1 MPRHRVPVACFP
13 PASVWQIGQVDTF
26 PAPARTLLIGY
37 GKLAQGLAPRLLADG
52 GAVVAVRR
60 SDGALPEGVVGIR
73 ADLAEPLDQPL
84 PVVDAMVV
92 TLPPGDPG
100 YRVVLGHVADALPA
114 TPSRTIFVSSTGV
127 FEAGPFDRTITEA
140 DEPAPTSDRAR
151 GLRDGELA
159 ARELFD
165 AVIVRPAGI
174 YGPGREFLLRQVRE
188 HAVVNHR
195 RRTNRIH
202 ETDLVRALDV
212 LLRMP
217 EPPALVH
224 GVDATPAPLGEVV
237 AFIAREL
244 GLDAPPHDP
253 TAAQSGTVLDGALL
267 RSVLG
272 ELQYPSYTDGYAEM
286 IRGSRPA

>member
-1 MPRHRVPVACFP
+1 M
-13 PASVWQIGQVDTF
+13 DTF
-26 PAPARTLLIGY
+26 PAPARTLLVGY
-37 GKLAQGLAPRLLADG
+37 GKLARRLAPMLLSDG
-52 GAVVAVRR
+52 GEVLALRR
-60 SDGALPEGVVGIR
+60 SDGILPDGVVGIR
-73 ADLAEPLDQPL
+73 ADLAEPLAEPL
-84 PVVDAMVV
+84 PAVDAMVV
-92 TLPPGDPG
+92 TLPPADPG

-114 TPSRTIFVSSTGV
+114 MPARTIFVSSTGV

-224 GVDATPAPLGEVV
+224 GVDAAPAPLGEVV
-237 AFIAREL
+237 AFIARGL
-244 GLDAPPHDP
+244 GLDVPPDDP
-253 TAAQSGTVLDGALL
+253 TAGRSGTVLDGTLL

-272 ELQYPSYTDGYAEM
+272 ELRYPSYTDGYAEM
-286 IRGSRPA
+286 IRGSRAE